1 MLTIDPL
8 DNRQAEDTPSNWK
21 YTTDGNG
28 MSGDGNPRPAGYS
41 GTPTD
46 LNLPQSGTV
55 VKLTAS
61 VKGQLDLR
69 YQIGANK
76 NFKVIEAKQG
86 EATGKYLIETTPA
99 SKDTYDNNITMQ
111 PGYDYYI
118 YGEGTKVTFVQ
129 FKFTP
134 YTTSE
139 SLVSS
144 LENLN
149 AGDTVTLKAV
159 PTTEGDEVEFTSTPD
174 NIQITPVQDRDN
186 YYTFEMPA
194 SAVTINAAFAA
205 PAGEATAEPTAPAT
219 AEPSAEPTAPATAE
233 PSAEPTATPA
243 PTATAPA
250 TAEPTATPVPT
261 ATAVAVASVA
271 LDDGEAQNYESFAAA
286 VTAAN
291 TATNSAEIT
300 LLENAEIT
308 SQANFTKDVTIKAA
322 KEGIVLSTNII
333 ASSTPSILVANGAN
347 VNVTLDGTDYTFTFA
362 GNPESTYAST
372 PIEASGGT
380 ITLKNITV
388 KDIATSDRS
397 AVCSKQNGTLVIDGV
412 AFENCTSTH
421 ASAASVVFSG
431 KNLTIMGNNTF
442 DDNCQEANIY
452 AEVGGGKAVKAE
464 NVTNTTPINFEK
476 NSKGAFTN
484 VIQYVS
490 GDSLDGKFTLFDDD
504 GFELSVNESGGLDV
518 VAETSS
524 VAPLT
529 SATVSGIAQ
538 EGQQLSVAVDPIPE
552 DGQVTYQWYRASS
565 NDLTAENIATS
576 ATVIDSATNN
586 TYTLTADDIGSYVYA
601 AVTGDG
607 TNYSGTVIDSTG
619 MAVVSEAYNVV
630 GVAYDVEDLGL
641 STNDSTVFTLSDQE
655 GYEALGAPFGSVDSL
670 TLYNYK
676 KVALNANASGS
687 VTFSIS
693 EPGTY
698 TFSMMALEYNNRY
711 PSVTLDNAET
721 PFIDGGSV
729 TGLPAYGQAYDRNWT
744 ILSGQIELTAGE
756 HTISWEPNAT
766 NGRIQGLL
774 GVVLNANE

>member
-8 DNRQAEDTPSNWK
+8 DNRQAEDTP
-21 YTTDGNG
+21 
-28 MSGDGNPRPAGYS
+28 SGDGNPRPAGYS

-397 AVCSKQNGTLVIDGV
+397 AVCSKQNGTLIIDSV
-412 AFENCTSTH
+412 AFENCTSSHTNTNNPS
-421 ASAASVVFSG
+421 ASAPCVVFSG
-431 KNLTIMGNNTF
+431 KYLTIMGNNTF
-442 DDNCQEANIY
+442 DASCQDANIY
-452 AEVGGGKAVKAE
+452 AEVGSGRAVRAE

-476 NSKGAFTN
+476 NTKGAVEN

-490 GDSLDGKFTLFDDD
+490 GDSLAGKFTLFDDT
-504 GFELSVNESGGLDV
+504 GYELATNASGGLDV
-518 VAETSS
+518 IMTPALVQ
-524 VAPLT
+524 LT
-529 SATVSGIAQ
+529 
-538 EGQQLSVAVDPIPE
+538 
-552 DGQVTYQWYRASS
+552 
-565 NDLTAENIATS
+565 TAEDMTPVGMNNSTPS
-576 ATVIDSATNN
+576 LDSDQTF
-586 TYTLTADDIGSYVYA
+586 
-601 AVTGDG
+601 TGP
-607 TNYSGTVIDSTG
+607 T
-619 MAVVSEAYNVV
+619 EAYAPYARFFGENFANV
-630 GVAYDVEDLGL
+630 GTHKYSWLGD
-641 STNDSTVFTLSDQE
+641 TARGRVQT
-655 GYEALGAPFGSVDSL
+655 
-670 TLYNYK
+670 
-676 KVALNANASGS
+676 S
-687 VTFSIS
+687 VTI
-693 EPGTY
+693 EDEGTY
-698 TFSMMALEYNNRY
+698 TFYVLATYGRNTDRMMLTDSN
-711 PSVTLDNAET
+711 ET
-721 PFIDGGSV
+721 DVIDGAITTPTRVNSVGTAGSQS
-729 TGLPAYGQAYDRNWT
+729 LNIHICSA
-744 ILSGQIELTAGE
+744 ELTAG
-756 HTISWEPNAT
+756 TYTFQWYGL
-766 NGRIQGLL
+766 NGQASDFVALA
-774 GVVLNANE
+774 VVRTA